1 MEQRVLNTRT
11 VKVMGENG
19 MESWTTVV
27 LDSLHYESYLICTN
41 CGPLGLKG
49 EHQEPSTNRAAL
61 TDRTWAHIVHSAED
75 DDDTGDVE
83 FDIQSLTDEVKQQ
96 VNRYRVC
103 ACLVAY
109 VLIYIK
115 HIPSCRPNL
124 TYANMLT
131 NKWYDIQWNE
141 YNVQKPTKRKKIKL
155 RMLLELFATESAVFE
170 KFILRESGVDFAD
183 MRPSEDGYLA
193 PFCIEQ
199 LTDVVRSLQRCVD
212 LEVIHTAWSH
222 SHDHSPMTSAHRF
235 QMMTE
240 LAGLHG
246 TELDQSTLRG
256 ETGMPQPHDPP
267 AHQGRCEEEKDQE
280 SGVDYAC
287 IQSNKTDHAA
297 WLESQAAS
305 GVAAP
310 QGRGLEP
317 MEDDHLPDAE
327 ALAQSNAHFD
337 AQFAIGA
344 SVVAAPPPTLAPPP
358 IAAEAVM
365 GLANRSRDANAPGAP
380 PAPAP
385 APAPPPLPPHWNT
398 RDDVPLESA
407 RNVHGGAT
415 NNTATIVRM
424 MDREVS
430 RSECSER
437 AAELGQRRAL
447 RCEMSKRLVSQSMPR
462 DRESQLNQLT
472 RLFTD
477 KRGKNN
483 ERLLRIEATGKY
495 VCAKLAAGACMPDL
509 QDVLNSGIEA
519 QFVKDMVQGKP
530 SQSFG
535 SDHATTGVQ
544 AGMLWEYKKRES
556 GEGAMNMPADYDFN
570 QAILKAFS
578 KSSGGGDGASGG
590 GTGAQKQKSVWSNS
604 AREIKKLSQGGSTC
618 YSLMKAKSMTVESMR
633 DTIFQLA
640 QALNENKVLI
650 PRSSATD
657 RHQLNEESCMLS
669 GNKKFTDATKPPQ
682 YIHPNGMMI
691 LKDGKLGHDP
701 RFLAPL
707 GFDTLTKSATVG
719 SSGCKR
725 RLDHMVDKRALPSCV
740 LPESFERGVPV
751 TGCEASNGIYVNKYI
766 ASQHV
771 ALVVESSHFLA
782 NVPGIA
788 TGVVAEVPGSFK
800 VRDMTKSKNDADED
814 NVDDDVE
821 EVRKEVGAKRK
832 AADEGATPPPK
843 KTRLEQEEGGEEVGE
858 EAVEDDDDAFAEAEV
873 EEAPDLPEG
882 ETPSDLDSVE
892 RSVSRPEVDE
902 LNVNPKP
909 GACDK
914 AAGAS
919 IDPSAKVGALPLLW
933 DQGAMFF
940 SMKMAA
946 TLHNDCKEYVE
957 AVRDKYPDAYDNEDM
972 DETLQKLPHITLR
985 FPGTVEREKN
995 TLFPLSCSIPLE
1007 ESRYC
1012 DIGKQVASTRASKG
1026 LTEAVH
1032 SIAHGRAVSFND
1044 PEVLEYEAE
1053 ARGVNSGFVME
1064 GNLFARSTWQRFTL
1078 SALDARGMRT
1088 PEEERR
1094 VNDQGLCMS
1103 HRVRNYLAA
1112 NDREVRNVAFG
1123 GGTLADSITFAGQE
1137 RKKRKRASEAECE
1150 STDMESAAAQ
1160 SYAMDAETNHEV
1172 MEESRKEVFE
1182 V

>member
-49 EHQEPSTNRAAL
+49 DHQEPSTNRAAL

-155 RMLLELFATESAVFE
+155 RMLMELFATESAVFE
-170 KFILRESGVDFAD
+170 KFILRESGVDFVD
-183 MRPSEDGYLA
+183 MCPGEDGYLA

-212 LEVIHTAWSH
+212 FEVIHTAWSH

-246 TELDQSTLRG
+246 TEMERSTLNG
-256 ETGMPQPHDPP
+256 ETGVPQPHENQS
-267 AHQGRCEEEKDQE
+267 HQGRCEEEEDPE
-280 SGVDYAC
+280 TGVDYAYLEN
-287 IQSNKTDHAA
+287 QKNGHAA
-297 WLESQAAS
+297 WRKSEDTSEVVASQGS
-305 GVAAP
+305 AP
-310 QGRGLEP
+310 GR
-317 MEDDHLPDAE
+317 MDEDNLRGEE
-327 ALAQSNAHFD
+327 ALSLFNEQFPADDSAVGASLPAATPRLAVAQSSID
-337 AQFAIGA
+337 
-344 SVVAAPPPTLAPPP
+344 
-358 IAAEAVM
+358 AEAVM
-365 GLANRSRDANAPGAP
+365 GLANRTRDANAPRAPLPSPTP
-380 PAPAP
+380 PA
-385 APAPPPLPPHWNT
+385 LPPDWSS
-398 RDDVPLESA
+398 RDTVALESA
-407 RNVHGGAT
+407 KDVHGGAT
-415 NNTATIVRM
+415 NTTATIVRM
-424 MDREVS
+424 METGVS
-430 RSECSER
+430 RSECSAR
-437 AAELGQRRAL
+437 ATELGERRAL
-447 RCEMSKRLVSQSMPR
+447 RCEMSKRLVSQSTPR
-462 DRESQLNQLT
+462 DRDSQLNQIT

-483 ERLLRIEATGKY
+483 ECLLRIEATGKF
-495 VCAKLAAGACMPDL
+495 VCAKRAAGACMPDL

-530 SQSFG
+530 SQSFA
-535 SDHATTGVQ
+535 SDHATTGVGS
-544 AGMLWEYKKRES
+544 GMLWEYKKRES
-556 GEGAMNMPADYDFN
+556 NDGSMNMPADYDFN
-570 QAILKAFS
+570 QAILKTFS
-578 KSSGGGDGASGG
+578 KSSSGGDGSSGG
-590 GTGAQKQKSVWSNS
+590 VIGSQKQKSVWSNS
-604 AREIKKLSQGGSTC
+604 AREIKKLWQGNNGS

-633 DTIFQLA
+633 DTIFQMSQSLG
-640 QALNENKVLI
+640 ENKVLI
-650 PRSSATD
+650 PRSNTIN

-669 GNKKFTDATKPPQ
+669 GNKKFFDATKPPQ
-682 YIHPNGMMI
+682 YIHFNGMMI
-691 LKDGKLGHDP
+691 EKGGKLGHDP

-707 GFDTLTKSATVG
+707 GFDTLTKSATTA
-719 SSGCKR
+719 SSACKR

-751 TGCEASNGIYVNKYI
+751 TGCEASNGIYVNKYV

-771 ALVVESSHFLA
+771 ALVVESSHYLA

-788 TGVVAEVPGSFK
+788 NGAVSEVPFTFQVPK
-800 VRDMTKSKNDADED
+800 TTKRNAVADEE
-814 NVDDDVE
+814 VE
-821 EVRKEVGAKRK
+821 EVRKDVGAKRK
-832 AADEGATPPPK
+832 AVDESATPPPK
-843 KTRLEQEEGGEEVGE
+843 NARVEEDEVCEEQEV
-858 EAVEDDDDAFAEAEV
+858 EAVEDDDDAFVEVEAEQ
-873 EEAPDLPEG
+873 APDLPEAD
-882 ETPSDLDSVE
+882 THSDLESVE
-892 RSVSRPEVDE
+892 RSVSRPEADE
-902 LNVNPKP
+902 LNLNPKP

-919 IDPSAKVGALPLLW
+919 SAPSMKVDSLPLLW
-933 DQGAMFF
+933 DQGSMFF
-940 SMKMAA
+940 SMKMVE

-957 AVRDKYPDAYDNEDM
+957 SVREKYPDAYANEDI
-972 DETLQKLPHITLR
+972 DETLEKLPHITLR
-985 FPGTVEREKN
+985 FPGTLEASKN
-995 TLFPLSCSIPLE
+995 TLCPLSCSVPLE
-1007 ESRYC
+1007 ESRFF
-1012 DIGKQVASTRASKG
+1012 DMSKHVASTRASKD

-1032 SIAHGRAVSFND
+1032 SIAHGRSIAFND
-1044 PEVLEYEAE
+1044 PEVIEYEAE

-1088 PEEERR
+1088 SEEERR

-1112 NDREVRNVAFG
+1112 NDEDVRNVSFG
-1123 GGTLADSITFAGQE
+1123 GSTLADSRTFAGRE
-1137 RKKRKRASEAECE
+1137 RKKRQLANDADLE
-1150 STDMESAAAQ
+1150 SIEMDSAATQ
-1160 SYAMDAETNHEV
+1160 SYAMDAETTHEV
-1172 MEESRKEVFE
+1172 MEESCKNVFE
-1182 V
+1182 I